1 VGEAQWID
9 RYLTGLL
16 SERGLSANTVEGYRR
31 DLAKLQA
38 FLLAQGHGTPAA
50 LSRADVPRLLEFFR
64 SQGLAAPSVARCL
77 AACRGF
83 YRFLLSE
90 GHLHQDLFLD
100 VTVPKGARRLP
111 KALSVAEVQRL
122 LDAPGGGTD
131 FKSVPRGRHPEALR
145 DDAMLEVLYATG
157 LRVSELV
164 NLDLDVVNLSAGF
177 LRATGKGSKQR
188 VVPLGAVA
196 MRKLRRY
203 LASGR
208 PSLLKSRASNRL
220 FVTRSGRGL
229 TRQGFWKIL
238 RRYARAAHIQRTIS
252 PHTLRHSFA
261 THLLERGADLRVVQS
276 LLGHADITTTQI
288 YTHVERERLKHLHK
302 RYHPRG

>member
-1 VGEAQWID
+1 VSEAQWID

-38 FLLAQGHGTPAA
+38 FLRMQGRETPVA
-50 LSRADVPRLLEFFR
+50 LSRADVPRLLEFLR
-64 SQGLAAPSVARCL
+64 SQGLAPPSVARCL

-83 YRFLLSE
+83 YRFLLRE
-90 GHLHQDLFLD
+90 GPLRQDPFLD
-100 VTVPKGARRLP
+100 VTVPKGSRRLP
-111 KALSVAEVQRL
+111 KALSVAEVRCL
-122 LDAPGGGTD
+122 LDAPGRGTD
-131 FKSVPRGRHPEALR
+131 LKSVPRGRHPEALR

-164 NLDLDVVNLSAGF
+164 KLDLVAVNLSAGF
-177 LRATGKGSKQR
+177 LRATGKGAKQR

-196 MRKLRRY
+196 IRKLRRY
-203 LASGR
+203 LAAGR
-208 PSLLKSRASNRL
+208 PHLLKSRTSNRL

-229 TRQGFWKIL
+229 TRQGFWKNL
-238 RRYARAAHIQRTIS
+238 RRYARDARIQRPIS
-252 PHTLRHSFA
+252 PHMLRHSFA

-276 LLGHADITTTQI
+276 LLGHANITTTQI
-288 YTHVERERLKHLHK
+288 YTHVERKRLKLLHK